1 MSINPRVKENDI
13 IPNSRDVF
21 IIRHPRYTRPA
32 PHVHNYFEIN
42 FVASGSCTFVFEKS
56 KRTMQAGELC
66 IIAPSSEH
74 DLTIDDDSTVFCI
87 MLRKSTFDTTFF
99 FCFCPEKTCCLI
111 FSEPFC
117 KMISHANY
125 LLFSQKIITAEK
137 DHPQCHG
144 REL

>member
-1 MSINPRVKENDI
+1 MNI

-32 PHVHNYFEIN
+32 PHVHNYFETILSQAEAVHLFLKKAN
-42 FVASGSCTFVFEKS
+42 
-56 KRTMQAGELC
+56 RTMQAGELC

-99 FCFCPEKTCCLI
+99 SLLSRKDLLSYFFRTILQDD
-111 FSEPFC
+111 
-117 KMISHANY
+117 SHANY
-125 LLFSQKIITAEK
+125 LLFSQKIIT
-137 DHPQCHG
+137 G
-144 REL
+144 